1 MIRYRDFSGFLH
13 EKFGERV
20 HKIAL
25 DAGFTCPNRD
35 GTIST
40 KGCIF
45 CDQLGSGTGA
55 FSQQGRS
62 IAEQISQA
70 KAFFQKRYKASKF
83 IAYFQSFTNTY
94 GPIDTLRRVYDLA
107 LQDEDIVGLSVG
119 TRPDCIN
126 EQILALLASYKSR
139 YMVWLELGL
148 QSANDETLRRIN
160 RGHDVACFEKAV
172 FEAAA
177 FGLSI
182 CAHVILGLP
191 GEGHKE
197 MMNTAKFISKLP
209 IHGVKI
215 HLLYIVEDS
224 PLAELYREGAIRC
237 LERQEYVETL
247 IDFLELLPPTMVIQR
262 LTGDPPRS
270 SRLLAPGWARE
281 KMKTLSLIKNRME
294 QRNTWQGRLYNAYS

>member
-1 MIRYRDFSGFLH
+1 MDRYRDFNSYL
-13 EKFGERV
+13 KKIFGQRV

-25 DAGFTCPNRD
+25 DAGFSCPNRD
-35 GTIST
+35 GTLSRQ
-40 KGCIF
+40 GCIF
-45 CDQLGSGTGA
+45 CDRRGSGTGA
-55 FSQQGRS
+55 FMDHGLG
-62 IAEQISQA
+62 IAQQISRS
-70 KAFFQKRYKASKF
+70 KEFFQRRYKASKF

-94 GPIDTLRRVYDLA
+94 APVDRLRQVYDLA
-107 LQDEDIVGLSVG
+107 LCDEDIVGLSIG

-126 EQILALLASYKSR
+126 EETLALLASYKSK

-160 RGHDVACFEKAV
+160 RGHDVACFEKAAV
-172 FEAAA
+172 KASE
-177 FGLSI
+177 FGLSV

-191 GEGHKE
+191 GEGHDE
-197 MMNTAKFISKLP
+197 MMNTARFISRLP

-224 PLAELYREGAIRC
+224 SLGELYKKGGIRC
-237 LERQEYVETL
+237 LERQEYVEAL

-281 KMKTLSLIKNRME
+281 KMKTLSLIKNRLE